1 MPNAYESSEPALLGQ
16 RVVLRGLSARPE
28 LNGQRGL
35 AQSFEGGRYVVALED
50 GGESV
55 KVRPDD
61 LSAVAANLFLE
72 VQGYEPLAPPA
83 EEYPYY
89 PYSKFAATNG
99 EEWEA
104 WVEQNYPDL
113 PGNEVLTKMRNF
125 DTIQKAIYPLLSD
138 QGMDKNAFLSS
149 LKHEIEEM
157 DDGEVETVFTV
168 LSMRERK
175 HAYNIYL
182 LKKKVHDAWKK
193 EREARS
199 PLGALRHEL
208 QVAEEGLHQANA
220 EEVKSKEAYFHM
232 AGLGAALLS
241 GAGTV
246 LAGASYFLSNPGPVG
261 ATSLIAAGVGYQLA
275 QEDGW
280 GLFSSA
286 GYVAANLAA
295 AVTGVDDEKS
305 NFEVSKQLTV
315 QARGRKRR
323 FEHELH
329 EAEGKH
335 ATCKRQLLLAI
346 DEDVQRGGKLN
357 AT

>member
-1 MPNAYESSEPALLGQ
+1 M
-16 RVVLRGLSARPE
+16 
-28 LNGQRGL
+28 
-35 AQSFEGGRYVVALED
+35 
-50 GGESV
+50 
-55 KVRPDD
+55 
-61 LSAVAANLFLE
+61 
-72 VQGYEPLAPPA
+72 
-83 EEYPYY
+83 EE
-89 PYSKFAATNG
+89 
-99 EEWEA
+99 
-104 WVEQNYPDL
+104 
-113 PGNEVLTKMRNF
+113 
-125 DTIQKAIYPLLSD
+125 
-138 QGMDKNAFLSS
+138 
-149 LKHEIEEM
+149 
-157 DDGEVETVFTV
+157 
-168 LSMRERK
+168 
-175 HAYNIYL
+175 
-182 LKKKVHDAWKK
+182 K
-193 EREARS
+193 EREARN

-220 EEVKSKEAYFHM
+220 EEVKSKDAYFHM
-232 AGLGAALLS
+232 AGLGGALLS
-241 GAGTV
+241 GAGTI

-357 AT
+357 AI